1 MSVSDSGGNSQGVC
15 QYVTWGEIGKE
26 VVNIKLTRE
35 GNRQGYVSKLIG
47 EGRGRGEIGKE
58 CVSIRHPR
66 GNRLKVCQ

>member
-1 MSVSDSGGNSQGVC
+1 MTRGGEIVKGII

-47 EGRGRGEIGKE
+47 EGRGEIGKE